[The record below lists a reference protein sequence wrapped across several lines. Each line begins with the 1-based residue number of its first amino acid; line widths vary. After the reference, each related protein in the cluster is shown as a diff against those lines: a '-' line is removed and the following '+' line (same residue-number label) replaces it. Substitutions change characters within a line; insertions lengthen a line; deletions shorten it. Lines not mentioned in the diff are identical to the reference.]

1 MIGGVMGM
9 KGLSA
14 DDRIILIRVKIER
27 AKTNLSNLE
36 SELIAYGTR
45 HFHAATSHRDPQ
57 TGEVVVHGPQQWRKF
72 PFDAL
77 AAAGDV
83 IQNLRTALDYLAQQL
98 VWAGSGEEPSRLVQ
112 FPIAKDA
119 AAYESSK
126 STRVEGMC
134 PKAIKFIDSLKPY
147 KGGNDA
153 LWKIHELNNID
164 KHRTLFTYAE
174 DCFLTADWLP
184 GNWPFN
190 LKASNPNFAGAFDA
204 DVEKDM
210 EFELEKALSDPQILE
225 GNSLLPSLHQLINFV
240 DNLIL
245 SFRPFL

>member
-1 MIGGVMGM
+1 MGM
-9 KGLSA
+9 EGLSA
-14 DDRIILIRVKIER
+14 DDRIILVRVKIER
-27 AKTNLSNLE
+27 AKKNLDNLE
-36 SELIAYGTR
+36 RELIAYGPK
-45 HFHAATSHRDPQ
+45 HFHAATSHRDAQ
-57 TGEVVVHGPQQWRKF
+57 TGDVVVHAVQRWRKF

-83 IQNLRTALDYLAQQL
+83 IQNLRSALDYLAQQL
-98 VWAGSGEEPSRLVQ
+98 VWAGSGSEPSRQVQ

-119 AAYESSK
+119 DAYESAKAS
-126 STRVEGMC
+126 RVEGMC

-153 LWKIHELNNID
+153 LWRIHELNNID

-184 GNWPFN
+184 SEWPFN
-190 LKASNPNFAGAFDA
+190 LKASNPNFAGAFDP

-210 EFELEKALSDPQILE
+210 EFELEKALSDPQIAE
-225 GNSLLPSLHQLINFV
+225 GNSLLPSLHQLVDFV
-240 DNLIL
+240 DGLIL
-245 SFRPFL
+245 KFKPFL